1 MSPIKKILK
10 YFFHHSFSGEMVDR
24 VHQRLAEPG
33 DEREKEEVL
42 REIWNE
48 IGFPEADKRSEM
60 AFGREAPSLSA
71 YPGMGAYRRYL
82 ADPFV
87 VVGCFLLSI

>member
-1 MSPIKKILK
+1 
-10 YFFHHSFSGEMVDR
+10 MVDR

-48 IGFPEADKRSEM
+48 IGFPEADKRDGFHPVGEYI
-60 AFGREAPSLSA
+60 GREAPSLSA

>member
-1 MSPIKKILK
+1 MRSVFRRRINEARC
-10 YFFHHSFSGEMVDR
+10 FHPVGEY
-24 VHQRLAEPG
+24 
-33 DEREKEEVL
+33 
-42 REIWNE
+42 I
-48 IGFPEADKRSEM
+48 
-60 AFGREAPSLSA
+60 GREAPSLSA